1 MVPFGSMSIKRSWAA
16 VLCGYLALGATIQ
29 ALPGLELGGAA
40 ATGALVTLA
49 AAATAIARPFAGRWA
64 DRGAPVARVGAAL
77 VAAGAVGHLLAQ
89 TVPAMAAARLLLGA
103 GEGALFTGALV
114 AVLQDA
120 PAVRRGRLIGHFGLS
135 MWGGLALGPVMAT
148 AFGDH
153 ALWFAT
159 AAALA
164 AAALT
169 AAAPRHA
176 TQARHA
182 AADHVARHGAGAD
195 HVARHGADADHVARH
210 GIDADRVARHGAHA
224 ARTHAAPHRGNAAP
238 GRGRLLPPV
247 ALRLGVLLGLSSF
260 GYGTLNAFVSTR
272 TEHAG
277 LALGL
282 FAGAF
287 VVTRALGSRLVD
299 DYGPRR
305 VARAAIAIEAV
316 ALPFVPHPA
325 ALIVLGAGLSL
336 VLPAL
341 MSWLVELVRDDERGA
356 AVGAITSCWDVGI
369 ALAGPLGGL
378 SVTHAFAFAAL
389 AAAAGAVAPAP
400 KPAQPA
406 EAAVYSDCATESI

>member
-1 MVPFGSMSIKRSWAA
+1 MVPYGFMSIKRLWTA

-29 ALPGLELGGAA
+29 ALPGLQLGSPAT
-40 ATGALVTLA
+40 TGALVTVA
-49 AAATAIARPFAGRWA
+49 AGATALARPFAGRWA

-77 VAAGAVGHLLAQ
+77 IAVGAIGHLAAES
-89 TVPAMAAARLLLGA
+89 VPEMAAARLVLGA

-114 AVLQDA
+114 VVLQDA
-120 PAVRRGRLIGHFGLS
+120 PGERRGRLIGHFGLS
-135 MWGGLALGPVMAT
+135 MWGGLALGPVVAAALGGT
-148 AFGDH
+148 
-153 ALWFAT
+153 ALWFAA

-164 AAALT
+164 ALALT
-169 AAAPRHA
+169 AFATPRP
-176 TQARHA
+176 
-182 AADHVARHGAGAD
+182 
-195 HVARHGADADHVARH
+195 
-210 GIDADRVARHGAHA
+210 A
-224 ARTHAAPHRGNAAP
+224 ARVHSAPPRA
-238 GRGRLLPPV
+238 RVLPPV
-247 ALRLGVLLGLSSF
+247 ALRLGLLLGLSSF
-260 GYGTLNAFVSTR
+260 GYGTLNAFVATR
-272 TEHAG
+272 TDHAG

-299 DYGPRR
+299 DHGPQR
-305 VARAAIAIEAV
+305 VARAAIAVEAV
-316 ALPFVPHPA
+316 ALPFIPHPA

-341 MSWLVELVRDDERGA
+341 MTWLVELVHESERGA

-369 ALAGPLGGL
+369 AVAGPVGGL

-389 AAAAGAVAPAP
+389 AAGAGAIAPAP